1 MAASILG
8 CGMVCYTIGS
18 RVVTATDL
26 ALLAMVEVALAP
38 LWGFIL
44 INEPL
49 GINNLI
55 GGFLILGSLVFNALT
70 GIRHKPIKVS

>member
-1 MAASILG
+1 
-8 CGMVCYTIGS
+8 
-18 RVVTATDL
+18 
-26 ALLAMVEVALAP
+26 MVEVALAP

-55 GGFLILGSLVFNALT
+55 GGLLILGSLVFNALT